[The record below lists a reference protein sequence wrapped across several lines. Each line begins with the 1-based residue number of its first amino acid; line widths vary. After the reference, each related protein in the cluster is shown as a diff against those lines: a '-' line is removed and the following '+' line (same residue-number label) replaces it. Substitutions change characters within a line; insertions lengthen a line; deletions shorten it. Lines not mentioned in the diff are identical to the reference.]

1 MRSGVL
7 GYGEMQST
15 LAKGRALF
23 NQDFSALN
31 SSSKNCIVYS
41 IFFALY
47 VDNIPEN
54 KKRSSFLSGDRASS
68 PKKRIT
74 LFNG

>member
-15 LAKGRALF
+15 LAKVRALF
-23 NQDFSALN
+23 NQDFGALN

-41 IFFALY
+41 IFFAL
-47 VDNIPEN
+47 
-54 KKRSSFLSGDRASS
+54 
-68 PKKRIT
+68 
-74 LFNG
+74 

>member
-15 LAKGRALF
+15 LAKVRALF

-31 SSSKNCIVYS
+31 SFSKNCIIYS
-41 IFFALY
+41 IFFAL
-47 VDNIPEN
+47 
-54 KKRSSFLSGDRASS
+54 
-68 PKKRIT
+68 
-74 LFNG
+74 